1 MVRLEIGRRP
11 AEAGVRLRC
20 PGRKGIEWSLDIGT
34 SQALPCV
41 CRIGAPMRLSKVGIE
56 AKFKVGLFAG
66 LHGRAQGDI
75 DNGAHPALGPVQMG
89 VTVYDPVVRV
99 PLAIRA
105 LYRAFQLHSGIPM
118 ILSGRF
124 RIPLR
129 RSPGRDRDGESRSRC
144 GNEDNNSAPSSTYP
158 SPSPS
163 VLLRTEVRNEYLT
176 GLAIRLK
183 SVDVELSS
191 SALRGWPGMGRAA
204 RRDES
209 FEEAQSMKRKLHN
222 ANWAASREV
231 DWHMQ
236 DEND

>member
-1 MVRLEIGRRP
+1 MRLEIGRRP

-34 SQALPCV
+34 SEALACV

-56 AKFKVGLFAG
+56 AKAKIGLFAG
-66 LHGRAQGDI
+66 LHGRRGDI
-75 DNGAHPALGPVQMG
+75 DNGAQPTLGPVQMG

-99 PLAIRA
+99 PVAIRA

-129 RSPGRDRDGESRSRC
+129 RSPGRGRDGEGRSRC
-144 GNEDNNSAPSSTYP
+144 SNENNNGAPSSNSP

-163 VLLRTEVRNEYLT
+163 VLLGAEVRNEYLT

-191 SALRGWPGMGRAA
+191 SALRGLPGMGRAA
-204 RRDES
+204 RQDES
-209 FEEAQSMKRKLHN
+209 FEEAQGMKTKLHS
-222 ANWAASREV
+222 ADRTAARGV

-236 DEND
+236 DENN